1 MNLKMFYQ
9 NYTKPFFDRLL
20 AFMLIFVGFLPFLV
34 VFLLVFFDNKS
45 FSKIFFLQL
54 RVGKNEKPF
63 YIYKFRTMNEE
74 KDIQQNLLHD
84 NARTT
89 KIGFFLRKTHLD
101 ELPQIIQ
108 IFLGK
113 ISFVGPRPLL
123 PEYLERYTPFQ
134 ALRHNVLPGMT
145 GWAQI
150 NGGANLPLDQ
160 KADLDAWYVQNISF
174 LLDLKIL
181 WKTFFR

>member
-1 MNLKMFYQ
+1 MFYQ
-9 NYTKPFFDRLL
+9 NYTKLFFDKLL
-20 AFMLIFVGFLPFLV
+20 AFLLIFIGFLPFLLI
-34 VFLLVFFDNKS
+34 FLVLLIEKKQY
-45 FSKIFFLQL
+45 SKIFFLQL
-54 RVGKNEKPF
+54 RVGKNEKLF
-63 YIYKFRTMNEE
+63 HIYKFRTMNEQ
-74 KDIQQNLLHD
+74 KDINQKLLQD
-84 NARTT
+84 NDRTT

-113 ISFVGPRPLL
+113 MSFVGPRPLL
-123 PEYLERYTPFQ
+123 PEYLEKYTPFQ

-150 NGGANLPLDQ
+150 NGGASLPLDQ
-160 KADLDAWYVQNISF
+160 KADLDAWYVQNVSF

>member
-1 MNLKMFYQ
+1 MFYQ
-9 NYTKPFFDRLL
+9 NYIKSFFDKLL
-20 AFMLIFVGFLPFLV
+20 ALILIFVGFLPF
-34 VFLLVFFDNKS
+34 VFITLLIFLENKHLKL
-45 FSKIFFLQL
+45 SKIFFLQL
-54 RVGKNEKPF
+54 RVGKNEKMF
-63 YIYKFRTMNEE
+63 YIYKFRTMNED
-74 KDIQQNLLHD
+74 KDTNQNLLHD
-84 NARTT
+84 NIRTT

-113 ISFVGPRPLL
+113 MSFVGPRPLL
-123 PEYLERYTPFQ
+123 PEYLGRYTPLQ

-150 NGGANLPLDQ
+150 NGGADIPLDQ
-160 KADLDAWYVQNISF
+160 KADLDAWYVQNVSF

-181 WKTFFR
+181 WKTFFG

>member
-1 MNLKMFYQ
+1 MFYQ
-9 NYTKPFFDRLL
+9 NYIKSLFDKLL
-20 AFMLIFVGFLPFLV
+20 ALGLILIGFLPF
-34 VFLLVFFDNKS
+34 FLIFLIIFFESKKL
-45 FSKIFFLQL
+45 SKIFFLQL
-54 RVGKNEKPF
+54 RVGKNEKMF
-63 YIYKFRTMNEE
+63 YIYKFRTMNED
-74 KDIQQNLLHD
+74 KDTNQNLLHD
-84 NARTT
+84 SIRTT

-123 PEYLERYTPFQ
+123 PEYLQLYTPLQ

-150 NGGANLPLDQ
+150 NGGADLPLDQ

>member
-1 MNLKMFYQ
+1 MFYQ
-9 NYTKPFFDRLL
+9 NFIKSFFDRLL
-20 AFMLIFVGFLPFLV
+20 ALGLIFIAFLPFLLISLAI
-34 VFLLVFFDNKS
+34 FIENKK

-54 RVGKNEKPF
+54 RVGKNENLF
-63 YIYKFRTMNEE
+63 YIYKFRTMNEQ
-74 KDIQQNLLHD
+74 KDINQNLLHD
-84 NARTT
+84 NIRTT

-113 ISFVGPRPLL
+113 MSFVGPRPLL
-123 PEYLERYTPFQ
+123 PEYLGRYTPLQ
-134 ALRHNVLPGMT
+134 ALRHQVLPGMT

-150 NGGANLPLDQ
+150 NGGADLPLDQ
-160 KADLDAWYVQNISF
+160 KADLDAWYVQNVAF